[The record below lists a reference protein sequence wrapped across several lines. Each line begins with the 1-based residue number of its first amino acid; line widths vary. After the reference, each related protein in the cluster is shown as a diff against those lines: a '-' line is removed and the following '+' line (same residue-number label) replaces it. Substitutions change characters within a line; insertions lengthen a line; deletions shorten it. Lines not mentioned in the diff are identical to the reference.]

1 VSGAAAGTGQNG
13 PVNPVWTTPHRST
26 PVDAVVT
33 LPGSK
38 SITARALVVA
48 ALADGPSRIV
58 RPLRARDTDLMAAGL
73 RALGTQIAEDRDDWV
88 VTPQELLHGPAEVD
102 AGLAGTVL
110 RFLPPVAA
118 LAAGPITFDG
128 DPRIRER
135 PNAGLIAGLRA
146 LGVEIDDGG
155 RGRAPFTVQGAGRVR
170 GGTVE
175 VDASES
181 SQIVSGLLLAAARYD
196 AGVDLSLTGSV
207 PSMPHVEMTV
217 TTLRAHG
224 VEVTASERGWRVSP
238 GPIAARD
245 VVIEPD
251 LSNAAPFLAA
261 ALVTGGRV
269 TVRDWPGTTT
279 QPGAQ
284 LDRILSA
291 MGADVTRTPE
301 GLQVIGSGTIAPLVA
316 DLGDVGELTPVLAAL
331 CALADGPS
339 RLTGVAHLR
348 GHETDRLQAL
358 DEVLTAV
365 GARVEQLP
373 DGLVIEPGPRRPA
386 LLDSYADHRMV
397 HAAAVLGLAIE
408 GVQAGDPGAVA
419 KTLPDFVERWNGLLG
434 EPAGVVS

>member
-1 VSGAAAGTGQNG
+1 
-13 PVNPVWTTPHRST
+13 VNPVWTTPHRST

-38 SITARALVVA
+38 SITARALVLA
-48 ALADGPSRIV
+48 ALADGPSRLV
-58 RPLRARDTDLMAAGL
+58 RPLRARDTDLMAGGL
-73 RALGTQIAEDRDDWV
+73 HALGVGVAEDGADWL
-88 VTPQELLHGPAEVD
+88 VTPHELRGPAEID

-118 LAAGPITFDG
+118 LAMGRVAFDG
-128 DPRIRER
+128 DPRLRDR
-135 PNAGLIAGLRA
+135 PNAGLLTGLRA
-146 LGVEIDDGG
+146 LGVAIDDDG
-155 RGRAPFTVQGAGRVR
+155 RGKAPFTVHGTGHVR
-170 GGTVE
+170 GGAVE
-175 VDASES
+175 VDAGES
-181 SQIVSGLLLAAARYD
+181 SQIVSGLLLAAARFD
-196 AGVDLSLTGSV
+196 DGLDLRLTGGV

-217 TTLRAHG
+217 TTLREHG
-224 VEVTASERGWRVSP
+224 VEVAATDRGWRVSP
-238 GPIAARD
+238 GPIGVRD

-269 TVRDWPGTTT
+269 TVRDWPEVTT

-284 LDRILSA
+284 LDRLFTA
-291 MGADVTRTPE
+291 MGAEVSRTPQ
-301 GLQVIGSGTIAPLVA
+301 GLQVTGTGTIAPLVA
-316 DLGDVGELTPVLAAL
+316 DLGEVGELTPVLAAL
-331 CALADGPS
+331 CALAEGPS

-365 GARVEQLP
+365 GATVEQLP

-419 KTLPDFVERWNGLLG
+419 KTLPDFVERWSGLLG
-434 EPAGVVS
+434 EPVGVVS

>member
-1 VSGAAAGTGQNG
+1 MTEVWAAPHANG
-13 PVNPVWTTPHRST
+13 

-38 SITARALVVA
+38 SITARALVLA
-48 ALADGPSRIV
+48 AVADGPSRLV

-73 RALGTQIAEDRDDWV
+73 RALGVGIADDGADWL
-88 VTPQELLHGPAEVD
+88 VTPGVLRGPADVD

-118 LAAGPITFDG
+118 LATGPVRLDG
-128 DPRIRER
+128 DERLRDR
-135 PNAGLIAGLRA
+135 PNAGLIDGLRQ
-146 LGVEIDDGG
+146 LGVDVDDGG
-155 RGRAPFTVQGAGRVR
+155 RGRAPFTVHGTGAVR
-170 GGTVE
+170 GGAVT

-181 SQIVSGLLLAAARYD
+181 SQVVSGLLLAAPRFD
-196 AGVDLSLTGSV
+196 SGIDLALTGAV

-217 TTLRAHG
+217 RALTEHG
-224 VEVTASERGWRVSP
+224 VAVTATERGWRVSP
-238 GPIAARD
+238 GPVAALDR
-245 VVIEPD
+245 VVEPD
-251 LSNAAPFLAA
+251 LSSAAPFLAA

-269 TVRDWPGTTT
+269 TVRDWPAGTT

-284 LDRILSA
+284 LDRLLTA
-291 MGADVTRTPE
+291 MGAEVLRTAE
-301 GLQVIGSGTIAPLVA
+301 GLQVTGGPRVAPLRA

-358 DEVLTAV
+358 DEVLSAV

-373 DGLVIEPGPRRPA
+373 DGLVIEPGPGRPA
-386 LLDSYADHRMV
+386 RLDSYADHRMV
-397 HAAAVLGLAIE
+397 MAAAVLGLAVD
-408 GVQAGDPGAVA
+408 GVEVADPGAVG
-419 KTLPDFVERWNGLLG
+419 KTLPDFRERWAGLLG
-434 EPAGVVS
+434 AAAGGAR

>member
-1 VSGAAAGTGQNG
+1 LLGQNE

-38 SITARALVVA
+38 SITARALVLA
-48 ALADGPSRIV
+48 ALADGPSRLV

-73 RALGTQIAEDRDDWV
+73 QALGTEIAEDGADWV
-88 VTPQELLHGPAEVD
+88 VTPQPLRGPAEVD

-118 LAAGPITFDG
+118 LTSGPVAFDG

-146 LGVEIDDGG
+146 LGVQIDDAG
-155 RGRAPFTVQGAGRVR
+155 RGRAPFTVHGSGAVR
-170 GGTVE
+170 GGAVE

-181 SQIVSGLLLAAARYD
+181 SQIVSGLLLAAARFD
-196 AGVDLSLTGSV
+196 EGLDLRLTGTM

-224 VEVTASERGWRVSP
+224 VEVAATERRWQVSS

-245 VVIEPD
+245 VLIEPD

-269 TVRDWPGTTT
+269 TVRDWPDVTP

-291 MGADVTRTPE
+291 MGAEVTRTPD
-301 GLQVIGSGTIAPLVA
+301 GLQVTGSGEIAPLVA
-316 DLGDVGELTPVLAAL
+316 DLGEVGELTPVLAAL

-339 RLTGVAHLR
+339 RLTGIGHLR

-397 HAAAVLGLAIE
+397 HAAAVLGLAID

-419 KTLPDFVERWNGLLG
+419 KTLPDFVDRWDALVA
-434 EPAGVVS
+434 EPIGAGR

>member
-1 VSGAAAGTGQNG
+1 MAG
-13 PVNPVWTTPHRST
+13 
-26 PVDAVVT
+26 
-33 LPGSK
+33 
-38 SITARALVVA
+38 
-48 ALADGPSRIV
+48 
-58 RPLRARDTDLMAAGL
+58 GL
-73 RALGTQIAEDRDDWV
+73 RALGVRIDEDGDDWV
-88 VTPQELLHGPAEVD
+88 VTPAPLRGPAEID

-118 LAAGPITFDG
+118 LAAGPVRVDG
-128 DPRIRER
+128 DPRLRDR
-135 PNAGLIAGLRA
+135 PNAGLIDGLRD
-146 LGVEIDDGG
+146 LGVEIDDAD
-155 RGRAPFTVQGAGRVR
+155 RGKAPFTVHGTGRVR
-170 GGTVE
+170 GGAVE

-181 SQIVSGLLLAAARYD
+181 SQVVSGLLLAAARFD
-196 AGVDLSLTGSV
+196 EGIDLAVTGTL

-217 TTLRAHG
+217 TTLREHG
-224 VEVTASERGWRVSP
+224 VDVSATDRGWRVAP
-238 GPIAARD
+238 GPIAARE
-245 VVIEPD
+245 VVVEPD

-269 TVRDWPGTTT
+269 TVRDWPEVTT

-284 LDRILSA
+284 LDRLFSA
-291 MGADVTRTPE
+291 MGAEVTRTAD
-301 GLQVIGSGTIAPLVA
+301 GLQVTGTGTIAPLVA
-316 DLGDVGELTPVLAAL
+316 DLSEVGELTPVLAAL

-358 DEVLTAV
+358 DEVLTAI

-373 DGLVIEPGPRRPA
+373 DGLAIEPGPRRPA

-434 EPAGVVS
+434 ESVEVVR

>member
-1 VSGAAAGTGQNG
+1 MVE
-13 PVNPVWTTPHRST
+13 VWRTPHRST

-38 SITARALVVA
+38 SITARALVLA
-48 ALADGPSRIV
+48 ALADGPSRLV

-73 RALGTQIAEDRDDWV
+73 RAIGVQVTEDGADWL
-88 VTPQELLHGPAEVD
+88 VTPGELRGPADVD

-118 LAAGPITFDG
+118 LATGPVRLDG
-128 DPRIRER
+128 DPRLHDR

-146 LGVEIDDGG
+146 AGVQVEDGG
-155 RGRAPFTVQGAGRVR
+155 RGRAPFTVHGTGTVR
-170 GGTVE
+170 GGAVT

-181 SQIVSGLLLAAARYD
+181 SQVVSGLLLAAARFEQ
-196 AGVDLSLTGSV
+196 GLDLALTGGV
-207 PSMPHVEMTV
+207 PSMPHVQMTV
-217 TTLRAHG
+217 RTLGEHG
-224 VEVTASERGWRVSP
+224 VAVTSTERGWRVAP
-238 GPIAARD
+238 GPIAALDR
-245 VVIEPD
+245 VIEPD

-269 TVRDWPGTTT
+269 TVRDWPTDTT

-284 LDRILSA
+284 LDRLLPA
-291 MGADVTRTPE
+291 MGAEVLRTADGLRVTGGPR
-301 GLQVIGSGTIAPLVA
+301 IAPLEA

-339 RLTGVAHLR
+339 RLTGIGHLR

-365 GARVEQLP
+365 GAEVEQLP
-373 DGLVIEPGPRRPA
+373 DGLVITPGPRRPA
-386 LLDSYADHRMV
+386 RLDSYADHRMV
-397 HAAAVLGLAIE
+397 HAAALLGLAID
-408 GVQAGDPGAVA
+408 GVEATDPGAVA
-419 KTLPDFVERWNGLLG
+419 KTLPDFLERWAGLLG
-434 EPAGVVS
+434 EPVGAGA

>member
-1 VSGAAAGTGQNG
+1 MKG
-13 PVNPVWTTPHRST
+13 VNPVWTTPYRPT
-26 PVDAVVT
+26 PVDAVVS

-38 SITARALVVA
+38 SLTARALILA
-48 ALADGPSRIV
+48 AIADGPSRLV

-73 RALGTQIAEDRDDWV
+73 RALGAGIVEDGADLL
-88 VTPQELLHGPAEVD
+88 VTPGVLRGPASID

-118 LAAGPITFDG
+118 LADGPVTVDG
-128 DPRIRER
+128 DERLRDR
-135 PNAGLIAGLRA
+135 PNAGLIAALRH
-146 LGVEIDDGG
+146 LGIRIEDDG
-155 RGRAPFTVQGAGRVR
+155 RGRAPFTVHGTGRVLGGRVR
-170 GGTVE
+170 

-181 SQIVSGLLLAAARYD
+181 SQIVSGLLLAAARFEQ
-196 AGVDLSLTGSV
+196 GLDLSLVGTV

-217 TTLRAHG
+217 TTLREHG
-224 VEVTASERGWRVSP
+224 VDVEATVRGWRVSP
-238 GPIAARD
+238 GPIAALDR
-245 VVIEPD
+245 VVEPD

-269 TVRDWPGTTT
+269 TVRDWPAVTT

-284 LDRILSA
+284 LDRLFSE
-291 MGADVTRTPE
+291 MGAEVAPTPD
-301 GLQVIGSGTIAPLVA
+301 GLQVTGGDTIRPLVA
-316 DLGDVGELTPVLAAL
+316 DLSEVGELTPVRAAL

-339 RLTGVAHLR
+339 RLTGIGHLR

-365 GARVEQLP
+365 GARIEQLP

-397 HAAAVLGLAIE
+397 PAAAVLGLAIE
-408 GVQAGDPGAVA
+408 GVRAGNPGAVT

-434 EPAGVVS
+434 ERAGVGS

>member
-1 VSGAAAGTGQNG
+1 MSGAATGTRQNE

-26 PVDAVVT
+26 PVDAVVS

-38 SITARALVVA
+38 SITARALVLA
-48 ALADGPSRIV
+48 ALADGPSRLG

-73 RALGTQIAEDRDDWV
+73 RALGTEITADGDDWL
-88 VTPQELLHGPAEVD
+88 VTPGPLHGPAEVD

-118 LAAGPITFDG
+118 LAAGPVTFDG

-146 LGVEIDDGG
+146 LGVAIDDAG
-155 RGRAPFTVQGAGRVR
+155 RGKAPFTVHGTGRVR
-170 GGTVE
+170 GGAAE

-181 SQIVSGLLLAAARYD
+181 SQVVSGLLLAAARFD
-196 AGVDLSLTGSV
+196 DGLDLTLAGSM
-207 PSMPHVEMTV
+207 PSIPHVEMTV

-224 VEVTASERGWRVSP
+224 VEVAATDRGWRVEP

-269 TVRDWPGTTT
+269 TVRDWPEVTT

-301 GLQVIGSGTIAPLVA
+301 GLRVTGSGSIAPLVA
-316 DLGDVGELTPVLAAL
+316 DLSEVGELTPVLAAL

-339 RLTGVAHLR
+339 RLTGIAHLR
-348 GHETDRLQAL
+348 GHETDRLHAL

-373 DGLVIEPGPRRPA
+373 DGLAIEPGPRRPA

-408 GVQAGDPGAVA
+408 GVRAGDAGAVA
-419 KTLPDFVERWNGLLG
+419 KTLPDFVERWEALVA
-434 EPAGVVS
+434 EPIGAGR

>member
-1 VSGAAAGTGQNG
+1 VTEI
-13 PVNPVWTTPHRST
+13 WTTPHRST
-26 PVDAVVT
+26 PVDAVVG

-38 SITARALVVA
+38 SITARALVLA

-73 RALGTQIAEDRDDWV
+73 RALGVGIEDDGADWV
-88 VTPQELLHGPAEVD
+88 VTPGRLRGPAEVD

-110 RFLPPVAA
+110 RFLPPVAS
-118 LAAGPITFDG
+118 LADGPVTVDG
-128 DPRIRER
+128 DPRLRDR
-135 PNAGLIAGLRA
+135 PNAGLLAALRA

-155 RGRAPFTVQGAGRVR
+155 RGRAPFTVHGTGSVAGGAVA
-170 GGTVE
+170 

-181 SQIVSGLLLAAARYD
+181 SQIVSGLLLVAARFEQ
-196 AGVDLSLTGSV
+196 GVDLALAGGV

-217 TTLRAHG
+217 TTLREHG
-224 VEVTASERGWRVSP
+224 VDVAATPRGWRVSP
-238 GPIAARD
+238 GPIAPLDR
-245 VVIEPD
+245 VIEPD

-269 TVRDWPGTTT
+269 TVRDWPEVTT

-284 LDRILSA
+284 LDRLLA
-291 MGADVTRTPE
+291 EMGATVERTDDGLRVTGGAVVR
-301 GLQVIGSGTIAPLVA
+301 PLVA
-316 DLGDVGELTPVLAAL
+316 DLHEVGELTPVLAAL

-339 RLTGVAHLR
+339 RLTGIGHLR

-373 DGLVIEPGPRRPA
+373 DGLVISPGPRRPA
-386 LLDSYADHRMV
+386 RLDSYADHRMV
-397 HAAAVLGLAIE
+397 HAAAILGLAIE
-408 GVQAGDPGAVA
+408 GVEVTDPGAVS
-419 KTLPDFVERWNGLLG
+419 KTLPDFVERWNGLLDD
-434 EPAGVVS
+434 PVGVHR